1 MQRYFLAT
9 NDVEST
15 SIRFNK
21 QRAKTAEKVVQEGIP
36 LLLNLYRELGIKSTF
51 FITGELAEK
60 YPDAVRMVIPDGHEV
75 ACHGYSHE
83 DSDAFDSLGYHE
95 QKKQLDKAKGIL
107 EDISGTKVISFR
119 APALRVNEFTV
130 RALEDSGFEIDSS
143 IASQRADNLF
153 SFGAFKKLNR
163 LSAPRLPYFTSKNSL
178 AVKGDSDI
186 LEVPISAFIIPYI
199 GTFMR
204 LNPVITGFLRSAL
217 SKETK
222 ITGKP
227 VNFLIHPIEC
237 ILESD
242 EDEMGKRSTN
252 VFKYL
257 LAEKL
262 RTYLK
267 QKNLGSVALTLYQ
280 EQLKFFIEKGF
291 KFSTMSHYK
300 HEAFK

>member
-21 QRAKTAEKVVQEGIP
+21 QRAITAEKVVGEGIP

-83 DSDAFDSLGYHE
+83 DADAFDLLGYHE
-95 QKKQLDKAKGIL
+95 QKKQLEKAKGIL
-107 EDISGTKVISFR
+107 EDISGTRVVSFR

-130 RALEDSGFEIDSS
+130 RALEDTGFEIDSS

-153 SFGAFKKLNR
+153 SFGALRKLNR
-163 LSAPRLPYFTSKNSL
+163 LSAPRLPYFASKNSL
-178 AVKGDSDI
+178 AAKGDSSI

-204 LNPVITGFLRSAL
+204 LNPAITGYLRSLLHREAQL
-217 SKETK
+217 
-222 ITGKP
+222 TGKP
-227 VNFLIHPIEC
+227 INFLIHPNEC
-237 ILESD
+237 ILEND
-242 EDEMGKRSTN
+242 DDEMGKRSEN
-252 VFKYL
+252 ILKHL
-257 LAEKL
+257 LADKL

-267 QKNLGSVALTLYQ
+267 QKNLGLAALALYK
-280 EQLKFFIEKGF
+280 EQLQYFIEKGF
-291 KFSTMSHYK
+291 KFSTMSNYK
-300 HEAFK
+300 QAAFK